1 MAAKPI
7 PDGYPRVSPYLIVDD
22 AAKAIDFYTQV
33 LGGVE
38 RMRMP
43 APQGRVGHA
52 EISFGESVVML
63 ADEFPDME
71 IRSAKSIGDTPVTI
85 ALYVQDV
92 DATFQAALAAGA
104 KEVRPVEDKFYGDR
118 SGQLE
123 DPWGQRWDIM
133 THVEDVSPDEMMTRM
148 QQAMPG

>member
-1 MAAKPI
+1 
-7 PDGYPRVSPYLIVDD
+7 VSPYLIVDD
-22 AAKAIDFYTQV
+22 ATKAIDFYTQV

-43 APQGRVGHA
+43 APQGRIGHA
-52 EISFGESVVML
+52 EIAFGESVVML
-63 ADEFPDME
+63 ADEFPDMG

-92 DATFQAALAAGA
+92 DATFQAALTAGA
-104 KEVRPVEDKFYGDR
+104 KEVRPVENKFYGDR
-118 SGQLE
+118 AGQVE